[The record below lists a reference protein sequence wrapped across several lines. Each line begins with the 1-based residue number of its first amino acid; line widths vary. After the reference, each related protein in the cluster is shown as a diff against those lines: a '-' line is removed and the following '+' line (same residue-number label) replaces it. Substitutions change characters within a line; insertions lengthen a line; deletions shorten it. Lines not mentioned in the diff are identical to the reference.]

1 MSKNYDVQKYRKVG
15 PIHQKNSRLQKLPVS
30 ITRYR
35 IPDKYL
41 KAVIIIILRSKKKKK
56 SSTKEIKKG
65 MTMLHQIKNIKKQQF

>member
-15 PIHQKNSRLQKLPVS
+15 PIHQKKSRLQKLPVS

-41 KAVIIIILRSKKKKK
+41 KAVIILRYTKKKK
-56 SSTKEIKKG
+56 SSTKEIKAG